1 MSWIRRCITC
11 FLLVLAILPVA
22 RIGVEAQQ
30 SKSDR
35 EEEKLKLERQKKLRE
50 AQLKDF
56 SEKIEAIN
64 GLIKTLNQ
72 ELQSRASGQE
82 VFDLKLSLE
91 NQLRDI
97 ITNFALLTEALGQ
110 AKRLEKEVKEI
121 QGVSRVGPPDSRRRQ
136 LANFL

>member
-11 FLLVLAILPVA
+11 FLLVLAILPVT